1 MKYNQLQVVL
11 LFFISTSL
19 FSQWTINN
27 GNVILNS
34 NGKLGIGTTTPNG
47 KLDIRNLTGISL
59 YSESHGKTPSESA
72 IYARAKLKSVALYG
86 EANFNYG
93 VYGFSFNSNGV
104 VGNFVDK
111 TNNYAGYFMGPVFS
125 TASFVASDRKLKK
138 NIEDLENA
146 TDYINS
152 LKPKTYQFDT
162 ESYPELNLPKGNHYG
177 LIADELEKLLPTLV
191 RENQSLSLDENSK
204 IVNFK
209 TVNYDELIPILI
221 KGLQE
226 QSIEIQRLNS
236 RLNLIENNKQNSG
249 ASRYLISPNPSQSDI
264 KLATINGSPFE
275 NSTVIVSNSAGA
287 IVKKFD
293 LIKGDYEK
301 TIDVSNF
308 SSGLY
313 NCSILTSNEQTNLQ
327 FIITK

>member
-1 MKYNQLQVVL
+1 
-11 LFFISTSL
+11 
-19 FSQWTINN
+19 
-27 GNVILNS
+27 
-34 NGKLGIGTTTPNG
+34 
-47 KLDIRNLTGISL
+47 
-59 YSESHGKTPSESA
+59 
-72 IYARAKLKSVALYG
+72 
-86 EANFNYG
+86 
-93 VYGFSFNSNGV
+93 
-104 VGNFVDK
+104 
-111 TNNYAGYFMGPVFS
+111 MGPVFS

-236 RLNLIENNKQNSG
+236 RLNSIENNKQNSG